1 MKKTILFV
9 IATALLM
16 LLVSSCKK
24 DKYVVA
30 DAIIKNINGDCGYVI
45 YLDFNA
51 FQPRNLPDSLFI
63 DSLPVTISYKL
74 LDQTP
79 ECFGDLPVKDMMHI
93 RTIERKQ

>member
-1 MKKTILFV
+1 MKKTILFS
-9 IATALLM
+9 IAIALFM

-74 LDQTP
+74 LDQIP
-79 ECFGDLPVKDMMHI
+79 ECFGDLPVKDMMHL
-93 RTIERKQ
+93 RTIKRKL